1 MKLLILFLIAFALIA
16 LIWARLYP
24 NQKVTIQAKTINTFS
39 DGLLKRIRVWS
50 NNRIQT
56 HRLRQS
62 LVQREKLLADSQQ
75 LPFFS
80 RNSKLH
86 ELVGNAFRKTIV
98 FQWHHKTKIIIPTGT
113 FTLSKFAT
121 EQLDNYLLEL
131 LVIYYPDRYWQQI
144 EIKKIPLFNYFY
156 LIIQEK

>member
-1 MKLLILFLIAFALIA
+1 MKLLILFLISFALIA

-75 LPFFS
+75 LPFFQ
-80 RNSKLH
+80 
-86 ELVGNAFRKTIV
+86 EIV
-98 FQWHHKTKIIIPTGT
+98 NCT
-113 FTLSKFAT
+113 
-121 EQLDNYLLEL
+121 N
-131 LVIYYPDRYWQQI
+131 
-144 EIKKIPLFNYFY
+144 
-156 LIIQEK
+156 

>member
-1 MKLLILFLIAFALIA
+1 MRLLILFLIALIT
-16 LIWARLYP
+16 LIWARLFP
-24 NQKVTIQAKTINTFS
+24 NKKVTIQAKTINTFS
-39 DGLLKRIRVWS
+39 DGLMNHIKVWS
-50 NNRIQT
+50 NNRLQT

-86 ELVGNAFRKTIV
+86 ELVGNAFRKTTV
-98 FQWHHKTKIIIPTGT
+98 FQWNHKTKIIIPTGT

-156 LIIQEK
+156 LVIQEK